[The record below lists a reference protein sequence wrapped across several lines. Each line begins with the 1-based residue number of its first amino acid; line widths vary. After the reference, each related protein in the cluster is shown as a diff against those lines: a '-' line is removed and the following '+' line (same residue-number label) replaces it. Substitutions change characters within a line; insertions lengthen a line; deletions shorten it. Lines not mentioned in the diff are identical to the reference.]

1 MASPYTAGQ
10 VIEMLQAASLEPAKL
25 PEAIGALQSMV
36 WKSKGWDSGL
46 SEEIVETL
54 SDLAYDLDF
63 YEADPTARAEDASY
77 SADDRAIQEIASA
90 LRRINRR

>member
-1 MASPYTAGQ
+1 MASVYTVPQ
-10 VIEMLQAASLEPAKL
+10 VIEMLQAATVQPAKL
-25 PEAIGALQSMV
+25 PEAISALQTMV

-46 SEEIVETL
+46 SEEIVEAL

-77 SADDRAIQEIASA
+77 YADDRALQEIASA